1 MMIFAKYGM
10 KTAWLS
16 LVATCVVTVA
26 VVFSTQ
32 TAVAQ
37 QPRGTITGLTLT
49 SGEPRV
55 LVITWDE
62 VDPAPTAYEVVWAKA
77 DGRSSP
83 FTQDTE
89 NAFTTVSTLTL
100 ADLDPGSNYE
110 VRVRARYSNDATG
123 LPDAYGPWSEIA
135 RLTVA
140 AEPESIAGNEQIQPL
155 GNKSHPPA
163 YEKLDYSLNELVRE
177 SAKLPVVARQSL
189 ARASD
194 KSEPLA
200 IVIVVVEDGRSK
212 EVLAFLEAGGSTAYI
227 LEDDE
232 TYIIAHVPI
241 SILPSLSERE
251 DVIYVKHDSPPRSN
265 GGPGATAHGANA
277 WNSDGYEGQGVKIGV
292 LDTGFS
298 SYSSN
303 IDKGLPNPAGFYCV
317 FQESGVPSDDESL
330 QNCEA
335 ISGLRTHGTDVIA
348 MAYDV
353 APQATYYIAIA
364 TGSFSVGNTLKWF
377 ISQGVDIIT
386 TSVVYAWDGPGDGTS
401 PYPFGPTRSVD
412 KAVESGI
419 VYTISAGNEGTDAWF
434 GEFDDA
440 DNDNV
445 LDFSPGDECNN
456 ISLFAFTSYTIAVRW
471 EDKWNGAG
479 TDLDIYLHTTGDNP
493 VIVEKS
499 EHRQSGSPGHDP
511 LEEIGFSTPLGGH
524 FCLSVEKKSGSTP
537 DWVHLL
543 ITGRPF
549 RMEHHA
555 SGYSLG
561 GSPAGTV
568 SQGALTV
575 GAADYRYTNKIA
587 SYSSRGP
594 LPDGTIKPDIVGAA
608 SVPGVTTSQMLT
620 GTSFSTPH
628 VAGLAALVKQRY
640 PNYTPSEIANYLKE
654 NALGRGT
661 VPNNTWGYGF
671 AHLPANP
678 ASGEPVISGFPAVG
692 EILTADTSS
701 IKDKDGT
708 SGVSFIYQWSRVEDG
723 EITDI
728 VGATERKYTV
738 ASSDLGKSLRLSV
751 SFTDEGGNPELLASA
766 STTMVAPV
774 PLTLLSNIGQSGTT
788 SSLSLGRDTTI
799 IQQFQTGPSLR
810 GYLLRKI
817 QIDVQKRSPSYLEY
831 TVSIYTSDA
840 DDRADTLVATL
851 EGNLE
856 STGVQDFVPSAP
868 VLLQPNTKYIASI
881 VIDSESRPTIGYAG
895 AVKTIDSA
903 PEESAR
909 GWEMADNAIYRTRST
924 RPWTTHANRLALKI
938 VGAPIPADNTVS
950 FGQTSY
956 SVTEGESTT
965 IAVRLQKAP
974 EGNLV
979 IPISVTYEGGAS
991 ETDVSG
997 SFGAAEFRS
1006 DETED
1011 LLTIRAVQNFEDD
1024 DGKSFDLKF
1033 GMLPEG
1039 YDVGEHPST
1048 TVTIIDDEL
1057 PFVTVEFEQATYSVL
1072 EGESAEITVI
1082 VSEPPQRELIVPL
1095 SFQHEG
1101 QADGS
1106 HHDAIPQSI
1115 IFGSAE
1121 TRRSFTFTA
1130 TRDPGLAERKSV
1142 RLSLV
1147 NPPERTIV
1155 GPVHES
1161 IITIVDPLQIQAR
1174 GRPEI
1179 MGVLQVGEEL
1189 SLNTSDISDENG
1201 LSNAEYS
1208 YQWVR
1213 VDATGEFDIPE
1224 ATEATYTLS
1233 ALDEGRS
1240 IRARV
1245 AFKDDEGYAEEPSS
1259 NISVVV
1265 ASKYA
1270 AVTGNTLV
1278 SNSDQVSSLHAVSF
1292 AGSVPIRAQSF
1303 ATGSHTKGYTLS
1315 GVAINLAERTGM
1327 TPRLSIYS
1335 DSSGGVGSLLK
1346 GLSNPGPIGS
1356 DIGDTYHFSA
1366 GDYHLQPDTTYWL
1379 VLERSTGT
1387 GNCDLLVTENTD
1399 DDTGAA
1405 LGWRMGNGSL
1415 LFARSA
1421 WETVPDISL
1430 QMAFVGQASGNAP
1443 ASGSPTIT
1451 GTTDVGQTLTVDLIG
1466 ISDDDG
1472 LDNPTYA
1479 YQWIRVE
1486 NGADIEIS
1494 DATSSTYTL
1503 VLEDGNKPIK
1513 VRVSFADAADNE
1525 EMLTSPATKAVT
1537 PPGLTFTPGSITIDE
1552 NSTSAYTI
1560 ELNTQPSGTVVV
1572 TIDAPVD
1579 NSDVTTDVAKLTFDV
1594 LTWNTTQTVM
1604 VTAAADADPEDETA
1618 TLTHSASSETDN
1630 NYEGLSAEDLE
1641 VTVNDNA
1648 PDVRVSFLQD
1658 RYIVSEGASLTLT
1671 VEISADPER
1680 TIVVPIISINQA
1692 KASGSDYSVLSTP
1705 VTFTAGGQLQQSFI
1719 LTATDDRSVDAGE
1732 SVKFM
1737 FGALPTKVSAGV
1749 SKETTVFITDNDV
1762 AGVTIDPIDL
1772 NVREGSENTYFVE
1785 LDTQPTGNVVITIN
1799 DPVDNS
1805 DVTVNPASLTFDG
1818 MNWNSPQPVTVT
1830 AGKDS
1835 DAEDDTATITHSV
1848 SSNRDIDYSMLLA
1861 QDVNVR
1867 VADNAAEVQV
1877 SFTQDSHI
1885 VAEGD
1890 DVFVAIVIDKD
1901 PGRLIRLRILL
1912 TYQNGASEFDLYQA
1926 DTRTYFFRSGGS
1938 QEKGKFFYSGEDTV
1952 VDPGEF
1958 VQITFRDLPAKVST
1972 GRFASTR
1979 VTIVDNDGTQSSQP
1993 HLSFLGVT
2001 TPSGKEI
2008 SFDKY
2013 FHPEETFYIASVPNS
2028 VTRIKVTASP
2038 FDDNA
2043 TIEYL
2048 DGSNASLV
2056 VAATSDPDTVEID
2069 LEEGKTIFK
2078 VKVTAEDATT
2088 VLIYTVSMNREASVD
2103 TTEPIL
2109 QTAVA
2114 DGNTITLTYS
2124 EALDA
2129 NSIPA
2134 AAAFSVVV
2142 DGTAASL
2149 GSNPITVVGTVV
2161 TLTLMTA
2168 VTPGDTVTV
2177 SYAKPTGPTAS
2188 PIRDEAG
2195 NLAADLSDEAVTNN
2209 TMTAPGALATFTA
2222 VAGSQQV
2229 VLSWTPPAQT
2239 GGSAIT
2245 KYQYRVSADGVS
2257 WSPDWTDVP
2266 DGSDSGTDLHD
2277 EASYTVGSLQNGT
2290 TYTFQLRAVNAIG
2303 DGDLSETTATPA
2315 AAPNLPL
2322 SLDAVTGDDVVN
2334 IEEKAGGFNITGDT
2348 GSVDAA
2354 SVVVVIGSSGN
2365 LTTTS
2370 DSNGMW
2376 SLSVPANAMYISGG
2390 SVTITVNATKTG
2402 YTAAAQVT
2410 GNITIDLSAPTLDS
2424 AVADGNT
2431 ITLTYSEALDAD
2443 SIPAAAAFSVVVDG
2457 TAASLG
2463 SNPITVVG
2471 TVVTL
2476 TLMTAATPGDTV
2488 TVSYAKPTGP
2498 TASPIRDEAGNLAAD
2513 LSDQVVTNNT
2523 MTAPGTLAAF
2533 TAVAGSQQVVLS
2545 WTPPAQTGGSAI
2557 TKYQYRV
2564 SADGVSWSPD
2574 WTDVPDGDSDSELFD
2589 ERSLT
2594 VSSLNNGTTYTF
2606 QLRAVNAIGDGD
2618 PSETTAT
2625 PVSPKT
2631 SDLLARDDEA
2641 STRHDIQV
2649 TIPVL
2654 TNDRSSNR
2662 DSLEVASVTQPTNGT
2677 VSRTSAAHLVKY
2689 TPKQGFAGTDN
2700 FTYTVSD
2707 GQETSTAKVQVTV
2720 QSSEIRGDENQK
2732 WVASPST
2739 TRVAEGE
2746 ITTIRFENTK
2756 ENAAIPEGQL
2766 LIATLQIGRL
2776 EGTVDQ
2782 ADFQVEDNEGNVLQG
2797 REIKDPTIHHN
2808 GGWIYLV
2815 MWSSG
2820 SMANEFRIRTI
2831 PNEDSG
2837 SGDEYLVYWAYVHGL
2852 LVGSEV
2858 ITIEPAQ

>member
-1 MMIFAKYGM
+1 M
-10 KTAWLS
+10 
-16 LVATCVVTVA
+16 
-26 VVFSTQ
+26 
-32 TAVAQ
+32 
-37 QPRGTITGLTLT
+37 
-49 SGEPRV
+49 
-55 LVITWDE
+55 
-62 VDPAPTAYEVVWAKA
+62 
-77 DGRSSP
+77 
-83 FTQDTE
+83 
-89 NAFTTVSTLTL
+89 
-100 ADLDPGSNYE
+100 
-110 VRVRARYSNDATG
+110 
-123 LPDAYGPWSEIA
+123 
-135 RLTVA
+135 
-140 AEPESIAGNEQIQPL
+140 
-155 GNKSHPPA
+155 
-163 YEKLDYSLNELVRE
+163 
-177 SAKLPVVARQSL
+177 
-189 ARASD
+189 
-194 KSEPLA
+194 
-200 IVIVVVEDGRSK
+200 
-212 EVLAFLEAGGSTAYI
+212 
-227 LEDDE
+227 
-232 TYIIAHVPI
+232 
-241 SILPSLSERE
+241 
-251 DVIYVKHDSPPRSN
+251 
-265 GGPGATAHGANA
+265 
-277 WNSDGYEGQGVKIGV
+277 
-292 LDTGFS
+292 
-298 SYSSN
+298 
-303 IDKGLPNPAGFYCV
+303 
-317 FQESGVPSDDESL
+317 
-330 QNCEA
+330 
-335 ISGLRTHGTDVIA
+335 
-348 MAYDV
+348 
-353 APQATYYIAIA
+353 
-364 TGSFSVGNTLKWF
+364 
-377 ISQGVDIIT
+377 
-386 TSVVYAWDGPGDGTS
+386 
-401 PYPFGPTRSVD
+401 
-412 KAVESGI
+412 
-419 VYTISAGNEGTDAWF
+419 
-434 GEFDDA
+434 
-440 DNDNV
+440 
-445 LDFSPGDECNN
+445 
-456 ISLFAFTSYTIAVRW
+456 
-471 EDKWNGAG
+471 
-479 TDLDIYLHTTGDNP
+479 
-493 VIVEKS
+493 
-499 EHRQSGSPGHDP
+499 
-511 LEEIGFSTPLGGH
+511 
-524 FCLSVEKKSGSTP
+524 
-537 DWVHLL
+537 
-543 ITGRPF
+543 
-549 RMEHHA
+549 
-555 SGYSLG
+555 
-561 GSPAGTV
+561 
-568 SQGALTV
+568 
-575 GAADYRYTNKIA
+575 
-587 SYSSRGP
+587 
-594 LPDGTIKPDIVGAA
+594 
-608 SVPGVTTSQMLT
+608 
-620 GTSFSTPH
+620 
-628 VAGLAALVKQRY
+628 
-640 PNYTPSEIANYLKE
+640 
-654 NALGRGT
+654 
-661 VPNNTWGYGF
+661 
-671 AHLPANP
+671 
-678 ASGEPVISGFPAVG
+678 
-692 EILTADTSS
+692 
-701 IKDKDGT
+701 
-708 SGVSFIYQWSRVEDG
+708 
-723 EITDI
+723 
-728 VGATERKYTV
+728 
-738 ASSDLGKSLRLSV
+738 
-751 SFTDEGGNPELLASA
+751 
-766 STTMVAPV
+766 
-774 PLTLLSNIGQSGTT
+774 
-788 SSLSLGRDTTI
+788 
-799 IQQFQTGPSLR
+799 
-810 GYLLRKI
+810 
-817 QIDVQKRSPSYLEY
+817 
-831 TVSIYTSDA
+831 
-840 DDRADTLVATL
+840 
-851 EGNLE
+851 
-856 STGVQDFVPSAP
+856 
-868 VLLQPNTKYIASI
+868 
-881 VIDSESRPTIGYAG
+881 
-895 AVKTIDSA
+895 
-903 PEESAR
+903 
-909 GWEMADNAIYRTRST
+909 
-924 RPWTTHANRLALKI
+924 
-938 VGAPIPADNTVS
+938 
-950 FGQTSY
+950 
-956 SVTEGESTT
+956 
-965 IAVRLQKAP
+965 
-974 EGNLV
+974 
-979 IPISVTYEGGAS
+979 
-991 ETDVSG
+991 
-997 SFGAAEFRS
+997 
-1006 DETED
+1006 
-1011 LLTIRAVQNFEDD
+1011 
-1024 DGKSFDLKF
+1024 
-1033 GMLPEG
+1033 
-1039 YDVGEHPST
+1039 
-1048 TVTIIDDEL
+1048 
-1057 PFVTVEFEQATYSVL
+1057 
-1072 EGESAEITVI
+1072 
-1082 VSEPPQRELIVPL
+1082 
-1095 SFQHEG
+1095 
-1101 QADGS
+1101 
-1106 HHDAIPQSI
+1106 
-1115 IFGSAE
+1115 
-1121 TRRSFTFTA
+1121 
-1130 TRDPGLAERKSV
+1130 
-1142 RLSLV
+1142 
-1147 NPPERTIV
+1147 
-1155 GPVHES
+1155 
-1161 IITIVDPLQIQAR
+1161 
-1174 GRPEI
+1174 
-1179 MGVLQVGEEL
+1179 
-1189 SLNTSDISDENG
+1189 
-1201 LSNAEYS
+1201 
-1208 YQWVR
+1208 
-1213 VDATGEFDIPE
+1213 
-1224 ATEATYTLS
+1224 
-1233 ALDEGRS
+1233 
-1240 IRARV
+1240 
-1245 AFKDDEGYAEEPSS
+1245 
-1259 NISVVV
+1259 
-1265 ASKYA
+1265 
-1270 AVTGNTLV
+1270 
-1278 SNSDQVSSLHAVSF
+1278 
-1292 AGSVPIRAQSF
+1292 
-1303 ATGSHTKGYTLS
+1303 
-1315 GVAINLAERTGM
+1315 
-1327 TPRLSIYS
+1327 
-1335 DSSGGVGSLLK
+1335 
-1346 GLSNPGPIGS
+1346 
-1356 DIGDTYHFSA
+1356 
-1366 GDYHLQPDTTYWL
+1366 
-1379 VLERSTGT
+1379 
-1387 GNCDLLVTENTD
+1387 
-1399 DDTGAA
+1399 
-1405 LGWRMGNGSL
+1405 
-1415 LFARSA
+1415 
-1421 WETVPDISL
+1421 
-1430 QMAFVGQASGNAP
+1430 
-1443 ASGSPTIT
+1443 
-1451 GTTDVGQTLTVDLIG
+1451 
-1466 ISDDDG
+1466 
-1472 LDNPTYA
+1472 
-1479 YQWIRVE
+1479 
-1486 NGADIEIS
+1486 
-1494 DATSSTYTL
+1494 
-1503 VLEDGNKPIK
+1503 
-1513 VRVSFADAADNE
+1513 
-1525 EMLTSPATKAVT
+1525 
-1537 PPGLTFTPGSITIDE
+1537 
-1552 NSTSAYTI
+1552 
-1560 ELNTQPSGTVVV
+1560 
-1572 TIDAPVD
+1572 
-1579 NSDVTTDVAKLTFDV
+1579 TTDVAKLTFDA

-1692 KASGSDYSVLSTP
+1692 KASASDYSVLSTP

-1861 QDVNVR
+1861 QDVNVH

-1901 PGRLIRLRILL
+1901 PGRLIRLPILL

-1926 DTRTYFFRSGGS
+1926 DGRLYFFRSGGS

-2001 TPSGKEI
+2001 TPSGGGI

-2013 FHPEETFYIASVPNS
+2013 FHPEVTFYIASVPNS

-2088 VLIYTVSMNREASVD
+2088 FLIYTVSMNREASVD

-2195 NLAADLSDEAVTNN
+2195 NLAADLSDQVVTNN

-2266 DGSDSGTDLHD
+2266 DGDSDSELFD
-2277 EASYTVGSLQNGT
+2277 ERSLSVSSLNNGT

-2303 DGDLSETTATPA
+2303 DGDPSETTATPA

-2354 SVVVVIGSSGN
+2354 SVVVVIGGSGN

-2370 DSNGMW
+2370 DSNGTW
-2376 SLSVPANAMYISGG
+2376 SLSVPTNVMYISGG

-2410 GNITIDLSAPTLDS
+2410 RNITIDLSAPTLDS

-2431 ITLTYSEALDAD
+2431 ITLTYSEALDAN

-2463 SNPITVVG
+2463 SSPITVVG

-2523 MTAPGTLAAF
+2523 MTAPGALATF
-2533 TAVAGSQQVVLS
+2533 TAVAGNQQVVLSWTPPAQTGGSAITKYQYRVSADGGSWSPDWTDVPDGTDSGTDLHDEASYTVGSLQNGTTYTFQLRAVNAIGDGDPSETTATPAAAPNLPLSLDAVTGDDVVNIEEKAGGFNITGDTGSVDAASVVVVIGGSGNLTTTSDSNGTWSLSVPTNVMYISGGSVTITVNATKTGYTAAAQVTRNITIDLSAPTLDSAVADGNTITLTYSEALDANSIPAAAAFSVVVDGTAASLGSSPITVVGTVVTLTLMTAATPGDTVTVSYAKPTGPTASPIRDEAGNLAADLSDQVVTNNTMTAPGALATFTAVAGNQQVVLS

-2574 WTDVPDGDSDSELFD
+2574 WTDVPDGTDSGTDLHD
-2589 ERSLT
+2589 EASYTVGSLQ
-2594 VSSLNNGTTYTF
+2594 NGTTYTF

-2720 QSSEIRGDENQK
+2720 KSSEIRGEENQK